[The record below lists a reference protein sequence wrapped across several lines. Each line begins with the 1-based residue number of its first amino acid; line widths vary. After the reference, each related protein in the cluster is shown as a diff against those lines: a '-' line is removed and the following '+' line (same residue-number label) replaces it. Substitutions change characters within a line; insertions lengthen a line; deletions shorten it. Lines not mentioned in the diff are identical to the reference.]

1 MTFLTALGAFVLGGI
16 ARLYVTS
23 ADALSK
29 TFRRWQS
36 DRHAN
41 TGRR

>member
-1 MTFLTALGAFVLGGI
+1 VPNVIVAIGAFVLGGI

-29 TFRRWQS
+29 VYRRWQS
-36 DRHAN
+36 NRHPDA
-41 TGRR
+41 TS